1 MQDGVIIIFGNFVKS
16 YFNLRFV
23 KGNIKMAFDAGMLS
37 CVVNEIK
44 ETAQGGRIEKIYQP
58 EKDEI
63 IIQMRTMKGGR
74 RLLINAGS
82 NCPRISFT
90 SVQRENPMQAPMF
103 CMLLRKH
110 LTGAML
116 SCIEQMGFERVV
128 KLTFDTRDE
137 MGFECKKYLIAE
149 VMGKYSNLIFADEK
163 MKVISALKTVDF
175 TTSSLRQ
182 VLPGMTY
189 ELPPAQEKLDPT
201 GTGFEEFS
209 ARCADF
215 PKEKIADK
223 FITST
228 YLGIATSVA
237 REIVA
242 RACGRFDA
250 VLEDV
255 NVESLYREFSS
266 IFEDMKNGVFYPTV
280 ILENS
285 LPIEY
290 SFIKLSYYGADFEY
304 RSFESVSD
312 ALDLYFASRDR
323 EQRIRQRAADILRLL
338 TNAESRLIKKID
350 AQESELADCEKGEK
364 YKAYGDLITANIYKL
379 RRGDK
384 SVELIDYESWN
395 EEKQDFDT
403 TVIELDERLS
413 PAANAQR
420 YYKLY
425 NKSKTAKIE
434 LAKQLEVARREL
446 EYIYS
451 VFDALT
457 KAETAADLS
466 EIRDELYRSGY
477 ASKMKGYAA
486 PKKQP
491 APVIAEFVTT
501 NGYRVLCGKNNYQNE
516 YITHKLAEKHDYWF
530 HAKNMAGSHVLLI
543 TNGEEPPAEDFTDAC
558 EIAAYY
564 SKANGSPSVE
574 VDYLFARGVKK
585 VSGAKP
591 GFVIYH
597 NNWSAVVSPNE
608 EKIKRMRKK

>member
-1 MQDGVIIIFGNFVKS
+1 
-16 YFNLRFV
+16 
-23 KGNIKMAFDAGMLS
+23 MAFDAGMLS
-37 CVVNEIK
+37 CVIHELKNV
-44 ETAQGGRIEKIYQP
+44 AQGGRIEKIYQP
-58 EKDEI
+58 ERDEI
-63 IIQMRTMKGGR
+63 ILQMRTFAGGR

-82 NCPRISFT
+82 NCPRIGFT
-90 SVQRENPMQAPMF
+90 SAQRENPMQAPMF

-110 LTGAML
+110 LTGACL
-116 SCIEQMGFERVV
+116 TEIEQLGFERVA

-149 VMGKYSNLIFADEK
+149 VMGKYSNLIFCNEQ

-201 GTGFEEFS
+201 KTNFDEFS
-209 ARCADF
+209 VKLEDF
-215 PKEKIADK
+215 PREKSIDK
-223 FITST
+223 FISST

-237 REIVA
+237 REISA

-250 VLEDV
+250 SVYEV
-255 NVESLYREFSS
+255 AAEKIYSEFSKIYEEMAS
-266 IFEDMKNGVFYPTV
+266 GIFAPTV
-280 ILENS
+280 IFENGA
-285 LPIEY
+285 PIEY
-290 SFIKLSYYGADFEY
+290 SFIRLSYYGDNFEY
-304 RSFESVSD
+304 KSFESPSE
-312 ALDLYFASRDR
+312 ALDLFFARRDR
-323 EQRIRQRAADILRLL
+323 EIRVRQRASDILKLL
-338 TNAESRLIKKID
+338 TNAESRLVKKIE

-364 YKAYGDLITANIYKL
+364 YKAYGDLITANLYKL
-379 RRGDK
+379 KRGEK
-384 SVELIDYESWN
+384 SVELVDYESWN
-395 EEKQDFDT
+395 EEKEDFDT

-413 PAANAQR
+413 PASNAQR

-425 NKSKTAKIE
+425 NKSKTAKVE
-434 LAKQLEVARREL
+434 LARQLELARTEL

-457 KAETAADLS
+457 KAETTADLS
-466 EIRDELYRSGY
+466 EIRDELYRSGF

-491 APVIAEFVTT
+491 APIIAEFVTT

-516 YITHKLAEKHDYWF
+516 YLTHKIAERHDYWF

-564 SKANGSPSVE
+564 SKAKGTSSVE

-585 VSGAKP
+585 VPGAKP
-591 GFVIYH
+591 GFVVYH
-597 NNWSAVVSPNE
+597 NNWSATVTPDE

>member
-1 MQDGVIIIFGNFVKS
+1 
-16 YFNLRFV
+16 
-23 KGNIKMAFDAGMLS
+23 MAFDAGMLA
-37 CVVNEIK
+37 CVIHELKAV
-44 ETAQGGRIEKIYQP
+44 AQGGRIEKIYQP
-58 EKDEI
+58 ERDEI
-63 IIQMRTMKGGR
+63 ILQMRTLAGGK

-82 NCPRISFT
+82 NCPRIGFT

-110 LTGAML
+110 LSGACL
-116 SCIEQMGFERVV
+116 STIEQIGFERVA

-137 MGFECKKYLIAE
+137 MGFECKKYLVAE
-149 VMGKYSNLIFADEK
+149 IMGKYSNLIFCNEE
-163 MKVISALKTVDF
+163 MKVIAALKTVDF

-189 ELPPAQEKLDPT
+189 ELPPAQDKLDPNKT
-201 GTGFEEFS
+201 DFEEFS
-209 ARCADF
+209 ARLDDF
-215 PKEKIADK
+215 SKEKSADK
-223 FITST
+223 FITVT

-237 REIVA
+237 REIVS
-242 RACGRFDA
+242 RSCGRFDA
-250 VLEDV
+250 SLSEVKPEKLYKEFT
-255 NVESLYREFSS
+255 NV
-266 IFEDMKNGVFYPTV
+266 FENMAHGVFEPTV
-280 ILENS
+280 IIENGV
-285 LPIEY
+285 PVEY
-290 SFIKLSYYGADFEY
+290 SFIRLGYYGNNFDY
-304 RSFESVSD
+304 KSFESPSD

-323 EQRIRQRAADILRLL
+323 EIRVKQRAADILRLL
-338 TNAESRLIKKID
+338 TNAEARLIKKIE
-350 AQESELADCEKGEK
+350 AQECELADCKKGDK

-379 RRGDK
+379 KRGDK
-384 SVELIDYESWN
+384 QVELTDYESWN

-403 TVIELDERLS
+403 TVIYLDERLS

-425 NKSKTAKIE
+425 NKSKTANVE
-434 LAKQLEVARREL
+434 LAKQLLIARAEL

-451 VFDALT
+451 VFDALS
-457 KAETAADLS
+457 KAETTADLT

-486 PKKQP
+486 SKKQP

-501 NGYRVLCGKNNYQNE
+501 NGYRILCGKNNYQNE
-516 YITHKLAEKHDYWF
+516 YITHKLAERHDYWF

-564 SKANGSPSVE
+564 SKAKGTSSVE

-585 VSGAKP
+585 VPGAKP
-591 GFVIYH
+591 GFVVYH
-597 NNWSAVVSPNE
+597 NNWSATVTPDE

>member
-1 MQDGVIIIFGNFVKS
+1 
-16 YFNLRFV
+16 
-23 KGNIKMAFDAGMLS
+23 MAFDAGMLS
-37 CVVNEIK
+37 CVVHELVGVSR
-44 ETAQGGRIEKIYQP
+44 GGRIEKIYQP
-58 EKDEI
+58 ERDEI
-63 IIQMRTMKGGR
+63 ILQMRTYEGGK

-90 SVQRENPMQAPMF
+90 TAQRENPMQAPMF

-110 LTGAML
+110 LTGACL
-116 SCIEQMGFERVV
+116 SDIEQIGFERVV
-128 KLTFDTRDE
+128 KLTFDCRDE

-149 VMGKYSNLIFADEK
+149 VMGKYSNLIFADER
-163 MKVISALKTVDF
+163 MKVIASLKTIDF

-201 GTGFEEFS
+201 KTDFDEFS
-209 ARCADF
+209 ARFAEYPC
-215 PKEKIADK
+215 EKSADK

-228 YLGIATSVA
+228 YLGIATGVA
-237 REIVA
+237 REIVY

-250 VLEDV
+250 ALCEVGSEK
-255 NVESLYREFSS
+255 LYEVFSQ
-266 IFEDMKNGVFYPTV
+266 IFEDMVGGVYHPTV
-280 ILENS
+280 IIENGV
-285 LPIEY
+285 PIEY
-290 SFIKLSYYGADFEY
+290 SFIDLGYFGDGFENK
-304 RSFESVSD
+304 SFETPSE

-323 EQRIRQRAADILRLL
+323 EIRVRQRAADILRLL

-350 AQESELADCEKGEK
+350 AQEGELADCEMGEK

-379 RRGDK
+379 KRGDR

-395 EEKQDFDT
+395 EDKQDFDT
-403 TVIELDERLS
+403 AVIELDERLS

-425 NKSKTAKIE
+425 NKAKTAKVE
-434 LAKQLEVARREL
+434 LARQLEIARSEL

-457 KAETAADLS
+457 KAETTADLS

-486 PKKQP
+486 PKKQST
-491 APVIAEFVTT
+491 PVIAEFVTT

-516 YITHKLAEKHDYWF
+516 YITHKLAERNDYWF
-530 HAKNMAGSHVLLI
+530 HAKNMAGSHVLMI

-558 EIAAYY
+558 EIAAYF
-564 SKANGSPSVE
+564 SKAKGMGSVE

-597 NNWSAVVSPNE
+597 NNWSATVTPDE
-608 EKIKRMRKK
+608 EKIKRMRK

>member
-1 MQDGVIIIFGNFVKS
+1 
-16 YFNLRFV
+16 
-23 KGNIKMAFDAGMLS
+23 MAFDAGMLA
-37 CVVNEIK
+37 CVIHELKTV
-44 ETAQGGRIEKIYQP
+44 AQGGRIEKIYQP
-58 EKDEI
+58 ERDEI
-63 IIQMRTMKGGR
+63 VLQMRTLAGGK

-82 NCPRISFT
+82 NCPRIGFT
-90 SVQRENPMQAPMF
+90 SAQRENPMQAPMF

-110 LTGAML
+110 LTGACL
-116 SCIEQMGFERVV
+116 SEIEQMGFERVA

-149 VMGKYSNLIFADEK
+149 VMGKYSNLIFCNEQ
-163 MKVISALKTVDF
+163 MKVVAALKTVDF

-189 ELPPAQEKLDPT
+189 ELPPAQNKLDPT
-201 GTGFEEFS
+201 AATFEEFS
-209 ARCADF
+209 TRFDEF
-215 PKEKIADK
+215 PREKSAEK
-223 FITST
+223 FITAT
-228 YLGIATSVA
+228 YLGIATTVA

-250 VLEDV
+250 CLYEVSA
-255 NVESLYREFSS
+255 ESLYNEFSKVFS
-266 IFEDMKNGVFYPTV
+266 DMANGDFAPTV
-280 ILENS
+280 ILENGA
-285 LPIEY
+285 PIEY
-290 SFIKLSYYGADFEY
+290 SFINLACYGIGFEY
-304 RSFESVSD
+304 KHFESPSE

-323 EQRIRQRAADILRLL
+323 EIRVKQRASDILRLL
-338 TNAESRLIKKID
+338 TNAESRLTKKIE
-350 AQESELADCEKGEK
+350 AQEGELADCEKGEQ
-364 YKAYGDLITANIYKL
+364 YKTYGDLITANIYKL
-379 RRGDK
+379 KRGDK
-384 SVELIDYESWN
+384 QVELTDYEKWN
-395 EEKQDFDT
+395 DEKGDFDT
-403 TVIELDERLS
+403 TVISLDERLS

-425 NKSKTAKIE
+425 NKSKTAKVE
-434 LAKQLEVARREL
+434 LSRQLRIASAEL

-457 KAETAADLS
+457 KAETTADLS

-516 YITHKLAEKHDYWF
+516 YITHKLAERHDYWF

-564 SKANGSPSVE
+564 SKAKGTSGVE

-597 NNWSAVVSPNE
+597 NNWSAFVTPDE
-608 EKIKRMRKK
+608 DKIKKMRKK

>member
-1 MQDGVIIIFGNFVKS
+1 M
-16 YFNLRFV
+16 
-23 KGNIKMAFDAGMLS
+23 KGIYKMAFDAGMLS
-37 CVVNEIK
+37 CVVSELK
-44 ETAQGGRIEKIYQP
+44 TLAQGGRIEKIYQP
-58 EKDEI
+58 ERDEI
-63 IIQMRTMKGGR
+63 ILQMRTLAGGK

-82 NCPRISFT
+82 NCPRIGFT

-110 LTGAML
+110 LTGACL
-116 SCIEQMGFERVV
+116 SEIEQIGFERVV
-128 KLTFDTRDE
+128 KLSFDTRDE
-137 MGFECKKYLIAE
+137 MGFECKKYLVAE
-149 VMGKYSNLIFADEK
+149 VMGKYSNLIFADGN
-163 MKVISALKTVDF
+163 MKVIAALKTVDF

-189 ELPPAQEKLDPT
+189 ELPPAQDKLDPNLT
-201 GTGFEEFS
+201 VSEEFFERYD
-209 ARCADF
+209 AF
-215 PKEKIADK
+215 PPEKSADK
-223 FITST
+223 FITAT

-237 REIVA
+237 REMVM
-242 RACGRFDA
+242 RACGKSDA
-250 VLEDV
+250 C
-255 NVESLYREFSS
+255 LYEVRREKLYEVFSS
-266 IFEDMKNGVFYPTV
+266 VFTDMANGEFTPTV
-280 ILENS
+280 IIENGM
-285 LPIEY
+285 PIEY
-290 SFIKLSYYGADFEY
+290 SFIDLTYFGVGFEHKSFEY
-304 RSFESVSD
+304 PSD
-312 ALDLYFASRDR
+312 ALDLYFANRDR
-323 EQRIRQRAADILRLL
+323 EIRVKQRAADILRLL
-338 TNAESRLIKKID
+338 TNAESRLTKKIE
-350 AQESELADCEKGEK
+350 AQESELADCEKGDR

-379 RRGDK
+379 KRGDTQ
-384 SVELIDYESWN
+384 VELVDYESWN

-403 TVIELDERLS
+403 AVIELDSRLS

-420 YYKLY
+420 YYKYY
-425 NKSKTAKIE
+425 NKSKNAKIE
-434 LAKQLEVARREL
+434 LSRQLEIAKSEL
-446 EYIYS
+446 DYIYS

-457 KAETAADLS
+457 KAETTADLS

-516 YITHKLAEKHDYWF
+516 YITHKLAERHDYWF

-564 SKANGSPSVE
+564 SKAKGTSSVE

-585 VSGAKP
+585 VPSAKP

-597 NNWSAVVSPNE
+597 NNWSATVTPDE
-608 EKIKRMRKK
+608 EKIKMMRKK

>member
-1 MQDGVIIIFGNFVKS
+1 
-16 YFNLRFV
+16 
-23 KGNIKMAFDAGMLS
+23 MAFDAGMLA
-37 CVVNEIK
+37 CVIHELKSV
-44 ETAQGGRIEKIYQP
+44 AQGGRIEKIYQP
-58 EKDEI
+58 ERDEI
-63 IIQMRTMKGGR
+63 VLQMRTLAGGK

-82 NCPRISFT
+82 NCPRIGFT
-90 SVQRENPMQAPMF
+90 AAQRENPMQAPMF

-110 LTGAML
+110 LTGACL
-116 SCIEQMGFERVV
+116 AEIEQMGFERVA

-149 VMGKYSNLIFADEK
+149 VMGKYSNLIFCNEQ
-163 MKVISALKTVDF
+163 MKVVAALKTVDF

-189 ELPPAQEKLDPT
+189 ELPPAQNKLDPT
-201 GTGFEEFS
+201 ATTAEEFS
-209 ARCADF
+209 ARFEDF
-215 PKEKIADK
+215 PSEKSVEK
-223 FITST
+223 FITAS
-228 YLGIATSVA
+228 YLGIATTVA

-250 VLEDV
+250 C
-255 NVESLYREFSS
+255 LYEVSADKLYDEFSRVFS
-266 IFEDMKNGVFYPTV
+266 DMASGVFEPTV
-280 ILENS
+280 ILENGS
-285 LPIEY
+285 PTEY
-290 SFIKLSYYGADFEY
+290 SFINLAYYGSGFEY
-304 RSFESVSD
+304 KHFDSPSE

-323 EQRIRQRAADILRLL
+323 EIRVRQRAADVLRLL
-338 TNAESRLIKKID
+338 TNAESRLTKKIE
-350 AQESELADCEKGEK
+350 AQEGELADCEKGEQ
-364 YKAYGDLITANIYKL
+364 YKTYGDLITANIYKL
-379 RRGDK
+379 KRGDK
-384 SVELIDYESWN
+384 QVELTDYEKWN
-395 EEKQDFDT
+395 EERGDFDT
-403 TVIELDERLS
+403 TVISLDERLS

-425 NKSKTAKIE
+425 NKSKTARVE
-434 LAKQLEVARREL
+434 LARQLEIARAEL

-457 KAETAADLS
+457 KAETTADLS

-486 PKKQP
+486 PKKQ
-491 APVIAEFVTT
+491 ATPVIAEYITT

-516 YITHKLAEKHDYWF
+516 YITHKLAERHDYWF

-564 SKANGSPSVE
+564 SKAKGASGVE

-597 NNWSAVVSPNE
+597 NNWSAFVTPDE
-608 EKIKRMRKK
+608 EKIKKMRKK